1 MNAWHKN
8 ENDLVC
14 KWKNVF
20 NEKKKPE
27 KIFTQS
33 RLDLLRLEG
42 PWFEKTY
49 QAMRQST
56 MTLGM
61 SDFY

>member
-1 MNAWHKN
+1 MNAWHK
-8 ENDLVC
+8 
-14 KWKNVF
+14 KWSGLQMKNVF

-42 PWFEKTY
+42 TWFEKTY
-49 QAMRQST
+49 QVMRQSI

-61 SDFY
+61 NDSY